1 MHVLGTSIQIP
12 FGGFKPMRTMIFC
25 AAVSCIALLTAL
37 PIHAQSSA
45 PLTVT
50 AVVENQV
57 CLSKNFVQVTLT
69 AMATSDTQP
78 VGFRWDFNN
87 DGRLDT
93 QLTTDPSG
101 VHIYA
106 DESVGTSKV
115 QALNKAGERAQD
127 SISFSTLKCN

>member
-1 MHVLGTSIQIP
+1 
-12 FGGFKPMRTMIFC
+12 MRTVALC
-25 AAVSCIALLTAL
+25 AIVSCIALLVAL

-50 AVVENQV
+50 AVVDNQV
-57 CLSKNFVQVTLT
+57 CLSKDFVQVTLT

-87 DGRLDT
+87 DGKLDT
-93 QLTTDPSG
+93 RLSTDPSA

-106 DESVGTSKV
+106 DESVVTSKV
-115 QALNKAGERAQD
+115 QSLNKAGERAQD
-127 SISFSTLKCN
+127 SISFATLKCN

>member
-1 MHVLGTSIQIP
+1 
-12 FGGFKPMRTMIFC
+12 MRTIIFC
-25 AAVSCIALLTAL
+25 ATVSCIALLTAL

-50 AVVENQV
+50 TMVENQV
-57 CLSKNFVQVTLT
+57 CLSKDFVQVTLS

-87 DGRLDT
+87 DGRIDT
-93 QLTTDPSG
+93 QHTTDPSG

-106 DESVGTSKV
+106 DESVVTSKV
-115 QALNKAGERAQD
+115 QAVNKAGQRAQD

>member
-1 MHVLGTSIQIP
+1 
-12 FGGFKPMRTMIFC
+12 MRTMIFC

-57 CLSKNFVQVTLT
+57 CLSRNFVQVTLT
-69 AMATSDTQP
+69 AMAISDTQP

-93 QLTTDPSG
+93 QLTMDPSG